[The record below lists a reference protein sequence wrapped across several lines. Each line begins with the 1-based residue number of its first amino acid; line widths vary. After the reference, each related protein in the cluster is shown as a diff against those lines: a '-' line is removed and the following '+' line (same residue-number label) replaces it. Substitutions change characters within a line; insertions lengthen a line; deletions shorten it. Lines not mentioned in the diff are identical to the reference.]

1 MMKSTI
7 YYKNV
12 IVLGAPL
19 LAGYISEFFMYLSDS
34 AMVGRLGTEYLAAMG
49 IAVMMAEILW
59 IIIWPLAPATQS
71 IASRRFG
78 RASEIKQRIND
89 EYKDLIISTGDVFNN
104 SLFFALT
111 AGVSAIFLAMLC
123 KPFLLLIM
131 EDATLIP
138 LIDGYVSIVRWAMP
152 VAGVFYAL
160 YGFLAAIN
168 RTIPIMIA
176 TIGINVLNIIF
187 NYILIFGKFGCPALG
202 MEGAAIGTVLSQ
214 VLGTIYLTSYV
225 LLSKDLRQ
233 YNCFIIKGF
242 NPQIIKGLLR
252 AGLPITCQLV
262 VVFVIYIYYETLIA
276 SIGTVYLAATHI
288 VFTVF
293 ILKRA
298 IVGGFAEGGS
308 IFVGNN
314 LGRGNRNEALK
325 YAYAAELIGIA
336 IGIVLFLLI
345 LVFPGRIVSVFNTEP
360 QTIAVGTEALRF
372 FAIFMLIDVIGYPFE
387 VIFSH
392 NGWSKFV
399 FFAGAGTHFVFL
411 LGISL
416 LLLKFLGMGIY
427 AAWSALAIQM
437 VFYMAILGIGFFSKR
452 WLDVKMLA

>member
-1 MMKSTI
+1 VK
-7 YYKNV
+7 YYRNV
-12 IVLGAPL
+12 MVLGAPL

-49 IAVMMAEILW
+49 IAVMMGEILW
-59 IIIWPLAPATQS
+59 IMIWPLAPATQS

-78 RASEIKQRIND
+78 RASEIKQRLSQ
-89 EYKDLIISTGDVFNN
+89 EYRDLIVSTGDVFNN
-104 SLFFALT
+104 SLIFALG
-111 AGVSAIFLAMLC
+111 AGVFAVFFAMLC
-123 KPFLLLIM
+123 EPFLLLVM
-131 EDATLIP
+131 EDTSLVP
-138 LIDGYVSIVRWAMP
+138 LIDSYVSIVRWAMP

-187 NYILIFGKFGCPALG
+187 NYILIFGKFGFPALG

-214 VLGTIYLTSYV
+214 VLGTIYLVTFV
-225 LLSKDLRQ
+225 LLKKDLRQ
-233 YNCFIIKGF
+233 YNCFIFKGF
-242 NPQIIKGLLR
+242 NPQILKGLLR

-276 SIGTVYLAATHI
+276 SLGTVYLAATHI

-308 IFVGNN
+308 ILVGNN
-314 LGRGNRNEALK
+314 LGRGNRDEAVK
-325 YAYAAELIGIA
+325 YAYAVEWIGIG
-336 IGIVLFLLI
+336 IGVILFSLI
-345 LVFPGRIVSVFNTEP
+345 LAFPENIVRVFNSES
-360 QTIAVGTEALRF
+360 QTIAVGAEALRF

-399 FFAGAGTHFVFL
+399 FFAGAGTNVVFL
-411 LGISL
+411 FGISL
-416 LLLKFLGMGIY
+416 LLLKYFGMGIY

-437 VFYMAILGIGFFSKR
+437 VFYMIILTAGFFSKK
-452 WLDVKMLA
+452 WLYAEVTY

>member
-1 MMKSTI
+1 MARSKHIKSI
-7 YYKNV
+7 L
-12 IVLGAPL
+12 VLGAPL

-49 IAVMMAEILW
+49 IAVMVGEILW

-78 RASEIKQRIND
+78 RASEIKQRIGD
-89 EYKDLIISTGDVFNN
+89 EYNDLIVSTGDVFNN
-104 SLFFALT
+104 SLFFALG
-111 AGVSAIFLAMLC
+111 AGAAAIFLAMLC
-123 KPFLLLIM
+123 KPFLLLVM

-138 LIDGYVSIVRWAMP
+138 LIDSYVSIVRWAMP
-152 VAGVFYAL
+152 VAGIFYAL

-202 MEGAAIGTVLSQ
+202 IEGAAIGTVLSHI
-214 VLGTIYLTSYV
+214 LGTIYLTAYV

-242 NPQIIKGLLR
+242 NPQVIKGLLQV
-252 AGLPITCQLV
+252 GLPIAGQLV
-262 VVFVIYIYYETLIA
+262 IVFLIYIYYETLIA

-298 IVGGFAEGGS
+298 IIGGFAEGGS
-308 IFVGNN
+308 ILVGNN
-314 LGRGNRNEALK
+314 LGRDNRDEAIK
-325 YAYAAELIGIA
+325 YAYAAEWIGVA
-336 IGIVLFLLI
+336 VGIFLFLLI
-345 LVFPGRIVSVFNTEP
+345 LAFPGHIVRVFNTEP

-372 FAIFMLIDVIGYPFE
+372 FAVFMLVDVIGYPFE

-399 FFAGAGTHFVFL
+399 FFAGAGTNIVFL
-411 LGISL
+411 FGISL
-416 LLLKFLGMGIY
+416 LLLKFLDMGIY

-437 VFYMAILGIGFFSKR
+437 VFYMAILTAGFLSRK